1 MKEYKDLYCKLFIDF
16 NGSQDELV
24 DKVIQIVK
32 GNRKRTRSVES
43 SIAEIDVNNNEDY
56 NEEISFVE
64 DDGFLYSK
72 YYLDIEPIDDI
83 GQSEYILG
91 MKKFV
96 NNLIELGYNVVVAS
110 EFEEE
115 LK

>member
-1 MKEYKDLYCKLFIDF
+1 MKEYKDLYCKLFVDF
-16 NGSQDELV
+16 NGSRDELI
-24 DKVIQIVK
+24 DKVVQIVN
-32 GNRKRTRSVES
+32 GNRKRIKSIES

-56 NEEISFVE
+56 NEEISFVG

-83 GQSEYILG
+83 GQSEYTLW

-96 NNLIELGYNVVVAS
+96 NKLIEMGYNVVVAS